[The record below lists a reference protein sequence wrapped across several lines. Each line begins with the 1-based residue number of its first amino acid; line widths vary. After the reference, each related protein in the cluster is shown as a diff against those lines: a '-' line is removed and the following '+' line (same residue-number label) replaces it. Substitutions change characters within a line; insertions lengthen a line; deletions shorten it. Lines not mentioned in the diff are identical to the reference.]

1 MLVTVLVLA
10 SVAAPPAVT
19 GVETGTTAGTEAAG
33 AVPAERARAGAGT
46 TRTAATARTGA
57 ARSGPVVRP
66 GATRSAPAVE
76 AGAARTAATAKAT
89 AKAGAA
95 GRAGA
100 PVRCNPERG
109 TTSIGE
115 SWAQRRLS
123 LPEVWELTKGA
134 GVTVAVVDSGVDT
147 RHPQLRRT
155 RSIDLTATVARD
167 CIGHGTAVAGI
178 IAAAQMKGVPFTGV
192 APQAKLISIKQ
203 TADGTGDVA
212 RLALAIVRAA
222 EMGADV
228 INVSVEA
235 RDQADLRNAVTYA
248 LAMDAVVV
256 AAAGNVQKED
266 GSPGPA
272 YPAAYEGVLSVGAA
286 GPDGV
291 RADSSNAVTPVSVLA
306 PGRNVTS
313 TWAGRAYREDLE
325 GTSFAAPY
333 VAGVVALVRARHPEL
348 DNVRVRRR
356 VELTADGGSGA
367 GTGAG
372 MVNPL
377 LAVSAILPSEQ
388 VALAPRQAAP
398 LPGNAVRPAPPE
410 DSRAISISL
419 WVALGALVVSVLVTV
434 AGIAVPMGRRRG
446 WRPGSA

>member
-10 SVAAPPAVT
+10 AIAAPPAVAR
-19 GVETGTTAGTEAAG
+19 VEVGAAARAGTAATVSAVNTKSAGITSAPKTGTAETVSAVKAAGTSA
-33 AVPAERARAGAGT
+33 AGAGT
-46 TRTAATARTGA
+46 
-57 ARSGPVVRP
+57 
-66 GATRSAPAVE
+66 
-76 AGAARTAATAKAT
+76 AGTVA
-89 AKAGAA
+89 
-95 GRAGA
+95 A
-100 PVRCNPERG
+100 PVRCNPGRG

-155 RSIDLTATVARD
+155 RSIDLTATGARD
-167 CIGHGTAVAGI
+167 CLGHGTAVAGI
-178 IAAAQMKGVPFTGV
+178 IGAAEMKGVPFTGV
-192 APQAKLISIKQ
+192 APQAKLLSIKQ
-203 TADGTGDVA
+203 TSDGTGDVG

-222 EMGADV
+222 ELGADV

-266 GSPGPA
+266 GTPGPA

-286 GPDGV
+286 GPDGA

-306 PGRNVTS
+306 PGRGVTS

-356 VELTADGGSGA
+356 VELTANGGSGA

-398 LPGNAVRPAPPE
+398 LPGDAVRPAPPE

-419 WVALGALVVSVLVTV
+419 WVALGSLAVGVLVTV

-446 WRPGSA
+446 WRPGSIENQT

>member
-1 MLVTVLVLA
+1 MIGRMLVTVLVLA
-10 SVAAPPAVT
+10 AIAAPPAVAK
-19 GVETGTTAGTEAAG
+19 VEARAETGSGTSGTVSTVNAGSAG
-33 AVPAERARAGAGT
+33 
-46 TRTAATARTGA
+46 
-57 ARSGPVVRP
+57 
-66 GATRSAPAVE
+66 SASTV
-76 AGAARTAATAKAT
+76 
-89 AKAGAA
+89 KAGAA
-95 GRAGA
+95 GTGTA
-100 PVRCNPERG
+100 PVRCNPGRG

-147 RHPQLRRT
+147 THPQLRRT
-155 RSIDLTATVARD
+155 RSIDLTATGARD
-167 CIGHGTAVAGI
+167 CLGHGTAVAGI
-178 IAAAQMKGVPFTGV
+178 IAAAEMKGVPFTGV
-192 APQAKLISIKQ
+192 APQARLISIKQ
-203 TADGTGDVA
+203 TSDGTGDVG
-212 RLALAIVRAA
+212 RLALAIVRAV
-222 EMGADV
+222 ELGADV

-235 RDQADLRNAVTYA
+235 RDHADLRDAVTYA

-266 GSPGPA
+266 GTPGPA

-286 GPDGV
+286 GPDGA

-313 TWAGRAYREDLE
+313 TWAGRAYRENLE

-333 VAGVVALVRARHPEL
+333 VAGVVALVRARHPGL

-356 VELTADGGSGA
+356 VELTANGGSGA

-419 WVALGALVVSVLVTV
+419 WVALGSLVVGVLVTV
-434 AGIAVPMGRRRG
+434 AGVAVPMGRRRG
-446 WRPGSA
+446 WRPGSTENQT

>member
-1 MLVTVLVLA
+1 MIGRMLVTVLVLTA
-10 SVAAPPAVT
+10 VAAPPAVAKDT
-19 GVETGTTAGTEAAG
+19 EAEAAPPAAVKGTEAEAAARATSARAGSAGTATAGGVSTARGGAGTAGT
-33 AVPAERARAGAGT
+33 
-46 TRTAATARTGA
+46 
-57 ARSGPVVRP
+57 
-66 GATRSAPAVE
+66 SAPV
-76 AGAARTAATAKAT
+76 K
-89 AKAGAA
+89 
-95 GRAGA
+95 
-100 PVRCNPERG
+100 CNPRRG

-134 GVTVAVVDSGVDT
+134 GVTVAVIDSGVDT

-155 RSIDLTATVARD
+155 RSVDLTATDARD
-167 CIGHGTAVAGI
+167 CLGHGTAVAGI
-178 IAAAQMKGVPFTGV
+178 IAAAEMKGVPFTGV

-203 TADGTGDVA
+203 TSDGTGDVG
-212 RLALAIVRAA
+212 RLAAAIVRAA
-222 EMGADV
+222 ELGADV
-228 INVSVEA
+228 INVSVQA
-235 RDQADLRNAVTYA
+235 GDQADLRDAVAYA

-256 AAAGNVQKED
+256 AAAGNVRKED
-266 GSPGPA
+266 GTPAPA

-286 GPDGV
+286 GPDGA

-306 PGRNVTS
+306 PGRDVTS
-313 TWAGRAYREDLE
+313 TWAGRTYREDLE

-333 VAGVVALVRARHPEL
+333 VAGVVALVRARHPGL

-356 VELTADGGSGA
+356 VELTADGGAGA

-388 VALAPRQAAP
+388 VALAPRHAAP

-410 DSRAISISL
+410 DSRAVSISI
-419 WVALGALVVSVLVTV
+419 WIALGALVVGVLVTV
-434 AGIAVPMGRRRG
+434 AGIAIPLGRRRG
-446 WRPGSA
+446 WRPGTIDHQT

>member
-1 MLVTVLVLA
+1 MIGRMLVTVLVLSA
-10 SVAAPPAVT
+10 LAAPPAVA
-19 GVETGTTAGTEAAG
+19 GVGAG
-33 AVPAERARAGAGT
+33 AALAGAG
-46 TRTAATARTGA
+46 ASGTGG
-57 ARSGPVVRP
+57 SG
-66 GATRSAPAVE
+66 
-76 AGAARTAATAKAT
+76 AGA
-89 AKAGAA
+89 
-95 GRAGA
+95 A

-134 GVTVAVVDSGVDT
+134 GVTVAVVDSGVDA

-155 RSIDLTATVARD
+155 RPIDLTGAGARD
-167 CIGHGTAVAGI
+167 CLGHGTAVAGI
-178 IAAAQMKGVPFTGV
+178 IAAAEMKGVPFTGV

-203 TADGTGDVA
+203 TEDGTGDVG

-235 RDQADLRNAVTYA
+235 RDHADLRNAVTYA

-291 RADSSNAVTPVSVLA
+291 RADSSNAITPVSVLA
-306 PGRNVTS
+306 PGKNVTS

-333 VAGVVALVRARHPEL
+333 VAGVVALVRARHPGL

-356 VELTADGGSGA
+356 VELTADGGAGA

-388 VALAPRQAAP
+388 VALAPRQPAP

-419 WVALGALVVSVLVTV
+419 WVALGALAVGVLVTV

-446 WRPGSA
+446 WRPGSIENQT

>member
-10 SVAAPPAVT
+10 AIAAPPAVAK
-19 GVETGTTAGTEAAG
+19 VEARAETGSGTSGTVSTVNAGSAG
-33 AVPAERARAGAGT
+33 
-46 TRTAATARTGA
+46 
-57 ARSGPVVRP
+57 
-66 GATRSAPAVE
+66 SASTV
-76 AGAARTAATAKAT
+76 
-89 AKAGAA
+89 KAGAA
-95 GRAGA
+95 GTGTA
-100 PVRCNPERG
+100 PVRCNPGRG

-147 RHPQLRRT
+147 THPQLRRT
-155 RSIDLTATVARD
+155 RSIDLTATGARD
-167 CIGHGTAVAGI
+167 CLGHGTAVAGI
-178 IAAAQMKGVPFTGV
+178 IAAAEMKGVPFTGV
-192 APQAKLISIKQ
+192 APQARLISIKQ
-203 TADGTGDVA
+203 TSDGTGDVG
-212 RLALAIVRAA
+212 RLALAIVRAV
-222 EMGADV
+222 ELGADV

-235 RDQADLRNAVTYA
+235 RDHADLRDAVTYA

-266 GSPGPA
+266 GTPGPA

-286 GPDGV
+286 GPDGA

-313 TWAGRAYREDLE
+313 TWAGRAYRENLE

-333 VAGVVALVRARHPEL
+333 VAGVVALVRARHPGL

-356 VELTADGGSGA
+356 VELTANGGSGA

-419 WVALGALVVSVLVTV
+419 WVALGSLVVGVLVTV
-434 AGIAVPMGRRRG
+434 AGVAVPMGRRRG
-446 WRPGSA
+446 WRPGSTENQT

>member
-1 MLVTVLVLA
+1 MIGRMLVTMLVLA
-10 SVAAPPAVT
+10 AVAAPPAVAKST
-19 GVETGTTAGTEAAG
+19 EAKGTEAETAARAAATAGTASAGSAGTATAGGASTARGGAGSAVTVKAG
-33 AVPAERARAGAGT
+33 ASTAKGGAGT
-46 TRTAATARTGA
+46 
-57 ARSGPVVRP
+57 P
-66 GATRSAPAVE
+66 GTSAPA
-76 AGAARTAATAKAT
+76 K
-89 AKAGAA
+89 
-95 GRAGA
+95 
-100 PVRCNPERG
+100 CNPRRG

-147 RHPQLRRT
+147 RHPQLRRA
-155 RSIDLTATVARD
+155 RSIDLTATGARD
-167 CIGHGTAVAGI
+167 CLGHGTAVAGI
-178 IAAAQMKGVPFTGV
+178 IAAAEIKGVPFTGV

-203 TADGTGDVA
+203 TSDGTGDVG
-212 RLALAIVRAA
+212 RLAAAIVRAA
-222 EMGADV
+222 ELGADV
-228 INVSVEA
+228 INVSVQA
-235 RDQADLRNAVTYA
+235 GDQADLRDAVAYA

-266 GSPGPA
+266 GTPAPA

-286 GPDGV
+286 GPDGA

-313 TWAGRAYREDLE
+313 TWAGRTYREDLE

-333 VAGVVALVRARHPEL
+333 VAGVVALVRARHPGL

-356 VELTADGGSGA
+356 VELTADGGAGA

-388 VALAPRQAAP
+388 VALAPRLAAP
-398 LPGNAVRPAPPE
+398 LPGNVVRPAPPE
-410 DSRAISISL
+410 DSRAVSISI
-419 WVALGALVVSVLVTV
+419 WVALGALVVGVLVTV
-434 AGIAVPMGRRRG
+434 AGIAIPMGRRRG
-446 WRPGSA
+446 WRPGTIDRQT

>member
-10 SVAAPPAVT
+10 AIAAPPAVAE
-19 GVETGTTAGTEAAG
+19 VEARAETGPGTSGTVSTVKAGSAGSAGSASTVKAGTAGTG
-33 AVPAERARAGAGT
+33 A
-46 TRTAATARTGA
+46 
-57 ARSGPVVRP
+57 
-66 GATRSAPAVE
+66 
-76 AGAARTAATAKAT
+76 
-89 AKAGAA
+89 
-95 GRAGA
+95 A
-100 PVRCNPERG
+100 PVRCNPGRG

-155 RSIDLTATVARD
+155 RSIDLTATGARD
-167 CIGHGTAVAGI
+167 CLGHGTAVAGI
-178 IAAAQMKGVPFTGV
+178 IAAAEMKGVPFTGV
-192 APQAKLISIKQ
+192 APQARLISIKQ
-203 TADGTGDVA
+203 TSDGTGDVG

-222 EMGADV
+222 ELGADV

-235 RDQADLRNAVTYA
+235 RDHADLRNAVTYA

-266 GSPGPA
+266 GTPGPA

-286 GPDGV
+286 GPDGA

-306 PGRNVTS
+306 PGKGVTS
-313 TWAGRAYREDLE
+313 TWAGRAYRENLE

-333 VAGVVALVRARHPEL
+333 VAGVVALVRARHPGL

-356 VELTADGGSGA
+356 VELTANGGAGA

-398 LPGNAVRPAPPE
+398 LPGDAVRPAPPE

-419 WVALGALVVSVLVTV
+419 WVALGALAVGVLVTV

-446 WRPGSA
+446 WRPGSAENQT